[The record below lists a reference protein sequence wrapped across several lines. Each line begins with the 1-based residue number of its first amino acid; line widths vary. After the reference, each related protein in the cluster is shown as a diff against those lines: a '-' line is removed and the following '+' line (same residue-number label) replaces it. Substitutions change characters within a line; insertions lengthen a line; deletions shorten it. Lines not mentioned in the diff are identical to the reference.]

1 MVAFRFECN
10 TESVTM
16 SADGGPG
23 RHGGGSP
30 SFNVT
35 VGAAGNPT
43 QVSLFLLESTADA
56 AMTYFYGQLF
66 AMDTEIRA
74 MFPAAMDV
82 QRRRFFRALVGIAQ
96 DQDDPAVLVPYLEQL
111 GRAHR
116 KFGVREQHYG
126 VFRRAL
132 LATLHRFA
140 ARAWDE
146 ETQRAWERAYDHAVD
161 VMIDAADRDAHDAP
175 AWWIG
180 TVAATEL
187 RGPDMAVLTVAP
199 EQPMTYRAGQH
210 VSVQTPHWPR
220 LWRRYSIANT
230 PRPDGTLRLH
240 VRAIAGGLVSAALV
254 HHVRAGDPLV
264 LGAPDGTMT
273 ANTDSPRDV
282 LCLAGGT
289 GLAPIKAIIE
299 AIIHAPAP
307 GRRREVVLYFGARR
321 HQDLYDLAE
330 LQQMELVY
338 PWLQVIPAVSDEPA
352 RDEVMYGT
360 VPELAA
366 KATWADRDI
375 YVSGPDA
382 MIAKT
387 VQVLRE
393 RGAPRHLIH
402 YDRGGLGD

>member
-1 MVAFRFECN
+1 
-10 TESVTM
+10 M
-16 SADGGPG
+16 SASSDEGSLPSYGT
-23 RHGGGSP
+23 GGGAR
-30 SFNVT
+30 NL
-35 VGAAGNPT
+35 AQA
-43 QVSLFLLESTADA
+43 SLLALEPIADA

-66 AMDTEIRA
+66 AMDNEIRA

-82 QRRRFFRALVGIAQ
+82 QRKRFFRALVRIAEE
-96 DQDDPAVLVPYLEQL
+96 QDDPAALVPYLEQL

-132 LATLHRFA
+132 LATLNRFTA
-140 ARAWDE
+140 QTWDE
-146 ETQRAWERAYDHAVD
+146 ATQRAWEHAYDHAVD
-161 VMIDAADRDAHDAP
+161 IMIDAAQSDAQHTP

-180 TVAATEL
+180 TVTATEL
-187 RGPDMAVLTVAP
+187 RGPDIAVLTVAP
-199 EQPMTYRAGQH
+199 EQPLSYQPGQY
-210 VSVQTPHWPR
+210 VSVHTPHWPR
-220 LWRRYSIANT
+220 LWRRYSVANA

-240 VRAIAGGLVSAALV
+240 VRAIAGGLVSPALV

-264 LGAPDGTMT
+264 LGAAGGTMT

-289 GLAPIKAIIE
+289 GLAPIKGIIE
-299 AIIHAPAP
+299 ALTHAPAL

-330 LQQMELVY
+330 LQQMELAY
-338 PWLQVIPAVSDEPA
+338 PWLQVIPAVSDESA
-352 RDEVMYGT
+352 RDDVMYGT

-382 MIAKT
+382 MIVKT
-387 VQVLRE
+387 VQVLRD
-393 RGAPRHLIH
+393 RGAPRHLIR